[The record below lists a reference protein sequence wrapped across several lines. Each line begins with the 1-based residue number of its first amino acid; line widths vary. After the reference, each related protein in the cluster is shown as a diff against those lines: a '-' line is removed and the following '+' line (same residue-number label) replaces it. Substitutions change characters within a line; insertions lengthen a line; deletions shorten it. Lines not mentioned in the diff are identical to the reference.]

1 MFSNG
6 GFVNFLA
13 DAGAFVLLALGLNIV
28 VGFAGLLDLG
38 YAAFFAIGSYTF
50 AMLASPQFGI
60 HIPFWVMLFV
70 ASGVAAVFGILLG
83 APTLRL
89 RGDYLA
95 IVTLGFGE
103 IVPQTF
109 LNLSQ
114 WTGGPN
120 GIGSLDQPAIF
131 GYRFGFQALPYYYL
145 ILGLIAV
152 AVLAGEQPARQPARP
167 RVDGDSRG
175 RAGRGAR
182 RDQHDDDQARRVRAR
197 RVVQRPR
204 GVRVRVEI
212 AARLARPV
220 RFNVSVAVLSM
231 LVLGGMGNIPGVIVG
246 SLVISSLDR
255 FILPQLTNFLHGAG
269 RADRPDELALPD
281 LRRHPRDDDALPAR
295 RFDPQPS
302 APLRTARDPRRRA
315 GRTDALYRGVALM
328 PLLQLEGVTQ
338 RFGGFVAVDKLD
350 FVILTTLMPI
360 CILAELDLD
369 PEAREGIHG
378 RVSDPGN
385 ADDRHLLGTRPGAVL
400 LVLRGR
406 PDPDVPD
413 HRRVG
418 RAAPGLCQL

>member
-1 MFSNG
+1 MAAVLSLWRKQPKIQPAVLFLVAIVVPLIFSNG

-28 VGFAGLLDLG
+28 IGFAGLLDLG

-60 HIPFWVMLFV
+60 HIPFWIMLFV
-70 ASGVAAVFGILLG
+70 ASGVAALFGILLG

-131 GYRFGFQALPYYYL
+131 SYKFGFAALPYYYL

-152 AVLAGEQPARQPARP
+152 AVLAANNLRT
-167 RVDGDSRG
+167 SRLG
-175 RAGRGAR
+175 RAWMAIREDELAAAHVGINTTTTKLAAFAIGASFSGLAGCAYASKLQLVSP
-182 RDQHDDDQARRVRAR
+182 DQF
-197 RVVQRPR
+197 
-204 GVRVRVEI
+204 G
-212 AARLARPV
+212 
-220 RFNVSVAVLSM
+220 FNVSVAVLAL

-255 FILPQLTNFLHGAG
+255 FILPQLTNFFHNFGIAI
-269 RADRPDELALPD
+269 D
-281 LRRHPRDDDALPAR
+281 LTNS
-295 RFDPQPS
+295 RF
-302 APLRTARDPRRRA
+302 LIY
-315 GRTDALYRGVALM
+315 G
-328 PLLQLEGVTQ
+328 
-338 RFGGFVAVDKLD
+338 
-350 FVILTTLMPI
+350 VILVLTMLLRPEGLI
-360 CILAELDLD
+360 PSRQRRSELHADEHDVIPEQILLT
-369 PEAREGIHG
+369 EAVE
-378 RVSDPGN
+378 
-385 ADDRHLLGTRPGAVL
+385 
-400 LVLRGR
+400 
-406 PDPDVPD
+406 
-413 HRRVG
+413 
-418 RAAPGLCQL
+418 